1 MTAGRTFISG
11 SEITHRIVVPTT
23 TDGPTV
29 VAVNTDGTTSR
40 WSDDAPD
47 TGMSPGSSGA
57 DGGAV
62 DPATADAFVVTDLG
76 GLDRVREI
84 GPTRPVVA
92 LVDDPAGSFATDP
105 AVDAITT
112 DPTAVDRHVA
122 WLLARGDAS
131 IRDDPSE
138 EPSRIERLQTGTARL
153 ATVRSVEE
161 AYRTTTVIA
170 DEVFPEYHVGVGV
183 VTDGWIEPVTVSANV
198 DLDDCRRVRV
208 GRGSAG
214 TALDRSE
221 PVITPARE
229 GDGEQISVPVGDEAV
244 LQVSTG
250 NGSGFDAGDERLV
263 ELLASHLEETLERLR
278 ADTELRA
285 ERDRLL
291 ALFENVP
298 DSAVAYDFTEAGP
311 RFRRVN
317 PAFEET
323 FGYDA
328 DTVVGEP
335 MDEYI
340 VPETEAEQSEADELN
355 AKLRR
360 GENVRREV
368 TRQTID
374 GERHFI
380 LHVIPIHLDAE
391 NVAGYAIYTDVTER
405 REREATLRRQ
415 NERLEEFSSIVSHDL
430 RNPLSVAEGY
440 VDLARDTGDPD
451 HLDHAADALTR
462 MDRLVRDLLSLAR
475 KGEVVGE
482 VEPISIA
489 SVARDAWRS
498 VDTGDAALDVEADVR
513 LDADATRTRELLE
526 NLFRN
531 SVEHGSTSNRTQ
543 SGDSVEH
550 GSTGSR
556 AGSGDGAGDGSPDG
570 AERSDPTVTVRIG
583 SLGSG
588 EGAEDLGFYVEDDGH
603 GFTEDPDHV
612 FETGYTTDE
621 DGTGLG
627 LAIVRRIAEAHGWEP
642 RATTGEGGGARFEFR
657 AG

>member
-11 SEITHRIVVPTT
+11 SETIRRIVVSTT
-23 TDGPTV
+23 PNGPTV
-29 VAVNTDGTTSR
+29 VAVNADGTTSR
-40 WSDDAPD
+40 WSDNAPD

-183 VTDGWIEPVTVSANV
+183 VTDGWIEPVAVSANV

-340 VPETEAEQSEADELN
+340 VPETEAEQAEADELN

-368 TRQTID
+368 TRRAID

-415 NERLEEFSSIVSHDL
+415 NERLEEFSAIVSHDL

-440 VDLARDTGDPD
+440 VDLARETGETD
-451 HLDHAADALTR
+451 HLDHAAAALTR
-462 MDRLVRDLLSLAR
+462 MDRLVEDLLSLAR

-489 SVARDAWRS
+489 SVARDAWTS
-498 VDTGDAALDVEADVR
+498 VDTGDASLDIKADVR
-513 LDADATRTRELLE
+513 LDADPSRTRELLE

-531 SVEHGSTSNRTQ
+531 AVEHGSS
-543 SGDSVEH
+543 
-550 GSTGSR
+550 
-556 AGSGDGAGDGSPDG
+556 DG
-570 AERSDPTVTVRIG
+570 AEPSDPTVSVHVG
-583 SLGSG
+583 ALSG
-588 EGAEDLGFYVEDDGH
+588 DEVTEEVGFYVEDDGR

-621 DGTGLG
+621 GGTGLG

-642 RATTGEGGGARFEFR
+642 RATTGENGGARFEFR
-657 AG
+657 SE

>member
-1 MTAGRTFISG
+1 M
-11 SEITHRIVVPTT
+11 VPTT
-23 TDGPTV
+23 PDGPTV
-29 VAVNTDGTTSR
+29 VAL
-40 WSDDAPD
+40 
-47 TGMSPGSSGA
+47 GA
-57 DGGAV
+57 DGTPSRWPGDAADTGRSDGSTGADRGPA
-62 DPATADAFVVTDLG
+62 DPAAADAFVVTDRD
-76 GLDRVREI
+76 GLDRVQEVD
-84 GPTRPVVA
+84 PTRPVVA
-92 LVDDPAGSFATDP
+92 LVDDPIGSFATDP
-105 AVDAITT
+105 TVDAIAT
-112 DPTAVDRHVA
+112 DPTAVDGHVA
-122 WLLARGDAS
+122 WLLAREDTS
-131 IRDDPSE
+131 IRDTPSE
-138 EPSRIERLQTGTARL
+138 EPSRIERLQNETARL

-161 AYRTTTVIA
+161 AYRTTAAIA

-183 VTDGWIEPVTVSANV
+183 LDDGWIEPVAVSSNV

-214 TALDRSE
+214 MALDRSE
-221 PVITPARE
+221 SVVTPARE
-229 GDGEQISVPVGDEAV
+229 GDGRQITVPVGDDAV

-250 NGSGFDAGDERLV
+250 DDTGFDAGDKRLV

-298 DSAVAYDFTEAGP
+298 DPAVAYDFTDGGP

-323 FGYDA
+323 FGYDEE
-328 DTVVGEP
+328 TVVGEP
-335 MDEYI
+335 IDEYI
-340 VPETEAEQSEADELN
+340 VPETESERSEADELN

-368 TRQTID
+368 TRRTAD

>member
-1 MTAGRTFISG
+1 
-11 SEITHRIVVPTT
+11 
-23 TDGPTV
+23 
-29 VAVNTDGTTSR
+29 
-40 WSDDAPD
+40 
-47 TGMSPGSSGA
+47 MSAGSSGA

-415 NERLEEFSSIVSHDL
+415 NERLEEFSAIVSHDL

-440 VDLARDTGDPD
+440 VDLARETGETD
-451 HLDHAADALTR
+451 HLDHAAAALTR
-462 MDRLVRDLLSLAR
+462 MDRLVEDLLSLAR

-489 SVARDAWRS
+489 SVARDAWTS
-498 VDTGDAALDVEADVR
+498 VDTGDASLDIKADVR
-513 LDADATRTRELLE
+513 LDADPSRTRELLE

-531 SVEHGSTSNRTQ
+531 AVEHGSS
-543 SGDSVEH
+543 
-550 GSTGSR
+550 
-556 AGSGDGAGDGSPDG
+556 DG
-570 AERSDPTVTVRIG
+570 AEPSDPTVSVHVG
-583 SLGSG
+583 ALSG
-588 EGAEDLGFYVEDDGH
+588 DEVTEEVGFYVEDDGR

-621 DGTGLG
+621 GGTGLG

-642 RATTGEGGGARFEFR
+642 RATTGENGGARFEFR
-657 AG
+657 SE

>member
-415 NERLEEFSSIVSHDL
+415 NERLEEFSAIVSHDL

-440 VDLARDTGDPD
+440 VDLARETGETD
-451 HLDHAADALTR
+451 HLDHAAAALTR
-462 MDRLVRDLLSLAR
+462 MDRLVEDLLSLAR

-489 SVARDAWRS
+489 SVARDAWTS
-498 VDTGDAALDVEADVR
+498 VDTGDASLDIKADVR
-513 LDADATRTRELLE
+513 LDADPSRTRELLE

-531 SVEHGSTSNRTQ
+531 AVEHGSS
-543 SGDSVEH
+543 
-550 GSTGSR
+550 
-556 AGSGDGAGDGSPDG
+556 DG
-570 AERSDPTVTVRIG
+570 AEPSDPTVSVHVG
-583 SLGSG
+583 ALSG
-588 EGAEDLGFYVEDDGH
+588 DEVTEEVGFYVEDDGR

-621 DGTGLG
+621 GGTGLG

-642 RATTGEGGGARFEFR
+642 RATTGENGGARFEFR
-657 AG
+657 SE